1 MVQRRSLSPTYDFG
15 AAVVS
20 KTMFPTGLLAGS
32 GWASGLNLW
41 AVVGLLG
48 IAGRAGWADTPSLLQ
63 NPSVIA
69 VAAVLYTVEFVIDK
83 VPYLDS
89 AWDIANS
96 AIRPT
101 GAAALAVLMTPH
113 ESTTHRV
120 LAVVGAAFAALSSH
134 SAKMSLRALINVSP
148 EPVSNV
154 LASLTEDG
162 IAFSLVAFAF
172 THPRTAL
179 VITIAAIIACIV
191 FVWWAVRTLRRVGR
205 RLLRRT
211 PR

>member
-1 MVQRRSLSPTYDFG
+1 
-15 AAVVS
+15 
-20 KTMFPTGLLAGS
+20 MFPTGLLAGS

-41 AVVGLLG
+41 AVVALLG
-48 IAGRAGWADTPSLLQ
+48 IGGRAGWADTPSFLH
-63 NPSVIA
+63 NPVVIA
-69 VAAVLYTVEFVIDK
+69 VAVALYTAEFVIDK
-83 VPYLDS
+83 IPYLDS

-101 GAAALAVLMTPH
+101 GAATLAVLMTPH
-113 ESTTHRV
+113 ESTQHRV
-120 LAVVGAAFAALSSH
+120 LAIVGAAFAALTSH

-162 IAFSLVAFAF
+162 LAFSLVAFAF
-172 THPRTAL
+172 AHPRTAL
-179 VITIAAIIACIV
+179 VITIAAMIACIV
-191 FVWWAVRTLRRVGR
+191 FVWWAMRALRRVGR